1 MYILVNKWDRQVIRS
16 ARQATVSAQYVTK
29 IIEVNTTFYD
39 KIDTILAK
47 LMVLLKKLLLKD
59 GKKMLLFVKTTG
71 GWWGKESLT

>member
-1 MYILVNKWDRQVIRS
+1 MYIFVNKWDRKVIRS

-29 IIEVNTTFYD
+29 IIEVNATFYD

-47 LMVLLKKLLLKD
+47 RMVLLTKLLLKD